1 MTIDDWR
8 TEIDNVDDELL
19 RLLNQRVQL
28 AAMIGRLKQAA
39 SLPLSDLDRER
50 TLLTRLHRINA
61 GPLDDHAVT
70 TIFQQIISETR
81 RSEALAISLRSR
93 GRKRAL
99 RRIKVRS
106 TRGKRADKQLE
117 KGEQQ

>member
-8 TEIDNVDDELL
+8 SEIDNVDNELL

-50 TLLTRLHRINA
+50 ALLARLRRVNA
-61 GPLDDHAVT
+61 GPLDEHAVT
-70 TIFQQIISETR
+70 SIFQQIIFETR
-81 RSEALAISLRSR
+81 RVEAQAISPAARSR
-93 GRKRAL
+93 RNAL
-99 RRIKVRS
+99 RRIKVRLN
-106 TRGKRADKQLE
+106 RDKRVERQSE
-117 KGEQQ
+117 KG